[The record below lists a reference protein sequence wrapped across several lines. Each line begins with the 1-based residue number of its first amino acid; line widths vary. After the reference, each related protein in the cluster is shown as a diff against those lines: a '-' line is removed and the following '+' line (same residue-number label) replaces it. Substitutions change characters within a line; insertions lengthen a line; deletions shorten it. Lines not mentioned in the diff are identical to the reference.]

1 MRKIFRMGYEPCKG
15 DRYAYDDVLPV
26 QDLAPGARER
36 VMAKLLEMHAP
47 MCGNE
52 ALRYGVDLD
61 EERRLFVGFF
71 YHYGAIETFVSDD
84 MISCVEIMSY
94 SKLCSRNKITV
105 SALLSSGAMNSDNAR
120 CAHIWC
126 GWRRKDHFGIP
137 PQFCRL
143 RTDGTIDKREKL
155 S

>member
-1 MRKIFRMGYEPCKG
+1 MGYEPCKG
-15 DRYAYDDVLPV
+15 DCYAYDDVLPV

-84 MISCVEIMSY
+84 MISCVESIADCALEHFKS
-94 SKLCSRNKITV
+94 SQFAEETKISQGLGRSACAYGRDEDLVSFIKRTAREMPRTV
-105 SALLSSGAMNSDNAR
+105 AA
-120 CAHIWC
+120 
-126 GWRRKDHFGIP
+126 
-137 PQFCRL
+137 
-143 RTDGTIDKREKL
+143 
-155 S
+155 